1 MSALRRP
8 DEGRVV
14 DLHNLRIQHKV
25 TAADTGGA
33 FSIVEH
39 VIEPGILVKP
49 HRHIRE
55 DEISIVLEG
64 TIHARVGAEELEV
77 PVGGY
82 LVKKRGVPHAIWNMG
97 PQRSRVA
104 EIVSPA
110 GFEKYFDEI
119 EPILRGHG
127 PEFDEQFYA
136 TAQRYQIEVL
146 DDWSNELKAKYG
158 LKL

>member
-1 MSALRRP
+1 MVARC
-8 DEGRVV
+8 
-14 DLHNLRIQHKV
+14 
-25 TAADTGGA
+25 ACC
-33 FSIVEH
+33 
-39 VIEPGILVKP
+39 
-49 HRHIRE
+49 
-55 DEISIVLEG
+55 EISIVLEG

-104 EIVSPA
+104 EVVSPA

-127 PEFDEQFYA
+127 PEFDELFYA